1 MLEVISN
8 RSQSNRHLLERG
20 MNSEVPGDNGKL
32 HGRNIQTIPDVSS
45 LLEDAKE
52 EASLLFSERQEKR
65 LARRNVSGAR
75 RGVSRSEEVQKIRDL
90 VNKVPDIYKSLK
102 LKAFIEMLSADFPE
116 NSAQLLLR
124 LESFNRDPTLQYVAL
139 HLLSFEVESNLE
151 EGAYQQDIIDGAI
164 DELMDKKGPEV
175 RAGLNV
181 SNEASKTE
189 KKLNSS
195 VQELRDTYRDAVLDY
210 GGITETYRSLLKH
223 HGEGAFETVRKFLE
237 RGLKADYEAAGSSID
252 KSQLKAIMDDMYALK
267 VLGTLHIDCQDIM
280 HTMRKLYGQLECKS
294 GQELMSRILE
304 LKDQAW
310 SHVNQVLK
318 IPEEMKIRETE
329 YQSYFLKQVFEVFHR
344 IPEKAYPETEQRHQL
359 LDVFNKA
366 MDVLFKREQEA

>member
-1 MLEVISN
+1 
-8 RSQSNRHLLERG
+8 

-102 LKAFIEMLSADFPE
+102 LKAFIETLSADFPE